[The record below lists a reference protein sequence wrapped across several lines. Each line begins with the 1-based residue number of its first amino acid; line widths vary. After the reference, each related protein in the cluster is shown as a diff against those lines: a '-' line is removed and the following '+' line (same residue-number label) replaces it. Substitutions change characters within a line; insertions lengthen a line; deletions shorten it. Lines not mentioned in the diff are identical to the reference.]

1 MLGWLGVA
9 EYRLAGRTD
18 QRGAEQFHRSVP
30 LTQVDDIG
38 GVLYVGSRSYGCS
51 IAPAK

>member
-1 MLGWLGVA
+1 LASLSTGWLG
-9 EYRLAGRTD
+9 LLISAGPSNFT
-18 QRGAEQFHRSVP
+18 APVP